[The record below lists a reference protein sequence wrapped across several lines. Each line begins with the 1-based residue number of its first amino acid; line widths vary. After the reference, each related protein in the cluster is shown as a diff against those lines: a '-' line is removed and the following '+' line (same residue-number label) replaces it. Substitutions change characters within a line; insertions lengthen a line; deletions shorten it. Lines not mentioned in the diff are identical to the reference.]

1 MSDANP
7 TGINVPDSEILCIK
21 DKLCELESE
30 LTAKGLLKSLVD
42 AVKDELE
49 GAASKTSVAQNK
61 DSTPTEIAATDEDN
75 STSAMKDPVGDI
87 ASIDAVRI
95 AIGKKVFRD
104 KCALAF
110 QLGTKSPYIQFS
122 FEHKG
127 KLSEHRVYLKSE
139 EVKEVKYHIPH
150 EKETGEGEIDSDSMT
165 MIAFRISPN
174 DKNNLEKYSSS
185 YNQEDS
191 DDSEKTHKR
200 YISVEVRDTD
210 EFYVSILLWKELCY
224 IVPNKI

>member
-1 MSDANP
+1 M
-7 TGINVPDSEILCIK
+7 
-21 DKLCELESE
+21 
-30 LTAKGLLKSLVD
+30 
-42 AVKDELE
+42 
-49 GAASKTSVAQNK
+49 
-61 DSTPTEIAATDEDN
+61 
-75 STSAMKDPVGDI
+75 
-87 ASIDAVRI
+87 RI

-139 EVKEVKYHIPH
+139 EVKEVKYHIPQ

-200 YISVEVRDTD
+200 YISVEIRDPD
-210 EFYVSILLWKELCY
+210 EFYVSILLWKESCFCY

>member
-1 MSDANP
+1 M
-7 TGINVPDSEILCIK
+7 
-21 DKLCELESE
+21 
-30 LTAKGLLKSLVD
+30 
-42 AVKDELE
+42 
-49 GAASKTSVAQNK
+49 
-61 DSTPTEIAATDEDN
+61 
-75 STSAMKDPVGDI
+75 
-87 ASIDAVRI
+87 RI

-110 QLGTKSPYIQFS
+110 QLGTASPYIQFS

-127 KLSEHRVYLKSE
+127 KLSEHRVYLKSG

-150 EKETGEGEIDSDSMT
+150 EKETGEGEIDSYSMT

-191 DDSEKTHKR
+191 DESEKTHKR
-200 YISVEVRDTD
+200 YISVEIRDND
-210 EFYVSILLWKELCY
+210 EFYVSILLWKELCLCY
-224 IVPNKI
+224 IIVPITKSNLMLARCTGNVGSNAATFRSRRLVYKRF